1 MPVSG
6 FSRVYNA
13 TECSSG
19 VIYRCHG
26 RFGEVYRECKMESH
40 SDGES
45 YVDQVCSKTVKKA
58 FQWSVLIFGGSV
70 LGVRILG
77 ERTKRHV

>member
-1 MPVSG
+1 
-6 FSRVYNA
+6 
-13 TECSSG
+13 
-19 VIYRCHG
+19 
-26 RFGEVYRECKMESH
+26 MESH